1 MARHAVGAGRAKFK
15 VAVCVSRKKPEAMTD
30 RSPNLPTATG
40 DSMDSFSSFAVER
53 LVLDPS
59 AWTSLSE
66 LLEAYHLW
74 TREKGMPKDAT
85 SMTFFR
91 RLREWGGDSVKGH
104 RHGAPG
110 AQVKGYA
117 GVRLK
122 A

>member
-1 MARHAVGAGRAKFK
+1 MI
-15 VAVCVSRKKPEAMTD
+15 D
-30 RSPNLPTATG
+30 RSPNLPAATG
-40 DSMDSFSSFAVER
+40 DSMDSFSGFAVER

-66 LLEAYHLW
+66 LLEA
-74 TREKGMPKDAT
+74 PKDAT

-91 RLREWGGDSVKGH
+91 RLRAWGGNGVRGH
-104 RHGAPG
+104 RHGATG
-110 AQVKGYA
+110 AQIKGYT